1 MDHRSLPS
9 TALISSP
16 AAPNIAHAAGRIW
29 KPAATA
35 ACSSMQGDD
44 AALGGALTLR
54 VLDARPPSAFHA
66 WAQPASSQLQASAH
80 AVGPWLSGQL
90 LGASSSGAALHAGRH
105 IGGASTARDHQIV
118 PPYWSRHKRRGS
130 GGSEAEEENDR
141 PAPIR
146 LEDHTVEGSD
156 QNRALWAKHVTID
169 DYVIVSGNVPGMG
182 DYVVWNC
189 TVQTLDG
196 GPMKIR
202 KRYVWTYEV

>member
-1 MDHRSLPS
+1 ME
-9 TALISSP
+9 
-16 AAPNIAHAAGRIW
+16 AAGSE
-29 KPAATA
+29 T
-35 ACSSMQGDD
+35 
-44 AALGGALTLR
+44 
-54 VLDARPPSAFHA
+54 PSHPTQNGHVAD
-66 WAQPASSQLQASAH
+66 PDS
-80 AVGPWLSGQL
+80 
-90 LGASSSGAALHAGRH
+90 
-105 IGGASTARDHQIV
+105 GGASTARDHQIV

>member
-1 MDHRSLPS
+1 METAGFS
-9 TALISSP
+9 TASHP
-16 AAPNIAHAAGRIW
+16 AQNGHVATPDSGE
-29 KPAATA
+29 AATA
-35 ACSSMQGDD
+35 
-44 AALGGALTLR
+44 
-54 VLDARPPSAFHA
+54 H
-66 WAQPASSQLQASAH
+66 
-80 AVGPWLSGQL
+80 
-90 LGASSSGAALHAGRH
+90 
-105 IGGASTARDHQIV
+105 DHHIV
-118 PPYWSRHKRRGS
+118 PPYWSGHKRRDSVGS
-130 GGSEAEEENDR
+130 DASLEHDR

-202 KRYVWTYEV
+202 KRYSEFDELRQRLAQTFPHAESSMPQLPPKSVISRFRPRFLERRKEGLAYFLNCVLLNPEFSSSPVLKEFLFS